1 MICPNCNQ
9 EVPDT
14 AKVCGHC
21 GHRLKVVTPISVA
34 QPTTAKQG
42 LPGWAWGLIGGLV
55 LLSGVAIFAIMQLLK
70 GNTPADLPP
79 TNPPPAAIP
88 TQPPTFTQQAPP
100 TITPL
105 PTATLGPQWVTVY
118 ENSNLQ
124 EVTGTYMNLAT
135 TKGSFRITFQ
145 YEQVNRS
152 DFNNCNKFAFDVVD
166 HFGPSPID
174 WLEVS
179 VNRDSQFWVGSPL
192 SDDRTNTIIRETT
205 SAALNSSKVTF
216 QVEARDDYVTIRA
229 NDQTLAGFEF
239 PISDRQH
246 ELSLEV
252 SGPFKSSVV
261 DCSDLQ
267 IPDISELVV
276 EELR

>member
-1 MICPNCNQ
+1 MQCTNCGN

-21 GHRLKVVTPISVA
+21 GHRLKAGMPIPVTKS
-34 QPTTAKQG
+34 TAVKQG
-42 LPGWAWGLIGGLV
+42 LPGWAWGLVGGLV
-55 LLSGVAIFAIMQLLK
+55 LVSGIAIFAVMQLLK
-70 GNTPADLPP
+70 VNTPADLLP
-79 TNPPPAAIP
+79 TNPPPVAIP
-88 TQPPTFTQQAPP
+88 TQVPTFTQAPP
-100 TITPL
+100 TLTPL

-118 ENSNLQ
+118 ENSDLQ

-135 TKGSFRITFQ
+135 TNGSFRITFQ

-152 DFNNCNKFAFDVVD
+152 DFRNCNLFAFDVMD
-166 HFGPSPID
+166 HFGPSLYD

-179 VNRDSQFWVGSPL
+179 TNRDSQFWVDSPL
-192 SDDRTNTIIRETT
+192 NDDRSHTIIRETT

-239 PISDRQH
+239 PISDRKH